1 MREEDM
7 KSRFEK
13 QQELVEAATASLEK
27 WSQMVNES
35 NETPKKKSAVK
46 KILSTWTSTK
56 SKFKSP
62 DDVIQWYNKN
72 IDDINAQLKN
82 PNLPPKVRK
91 MLERTV
97 TYMGYAVGDGVDETP
112 EASYQPSQDKLS
124 MYQRSKK
131 FIKDHWFKILVL
143 LFIVSLFC
151 IGGSTA
157 LATPEVA
164 AAIQAGELA
173 GVGTAI
179 EYTVGGLAY
188 LWNVL
193 LSIVGLIPGLG
204 GIVSKIMI
212 GV

>member
-1 MREEDM
+1 MREEGM

-46 KILSTWTSTK
+46 KILSTWTSTR

-97 TYMGYAVGDGVDETP
+97 TYMGYAVGDVDETP
-112 EASYQPSQDKLS
+112 MTSYQPNQEKLN
-124 MYQRSKK
+124 MYQRAKK

-151 IGGSTA
+151 TGGSTA

-179 EYTVGGLAY
+179 EYTVGGFAY

-204 GIVSKIMI
+204 GIVRKIMI

>member
-13 QQELVEAATASLEK
+13 QQELVEVATASLEK
-27 WSQMVNES
+27 WSQMINES
-35 NETPKKKSAVK
+35 DETSKKKSVVK

-97 TYMGYAVGDGVDETP
+97 TYMGYAVGDDADETP
-112 EASYQPSQDKLS
+112 DASYQPSQEKLN
-124 MYQRSKK
+124 MYQRAKK

-151 IGGSTA
+151 TGGSTA

-173 GVGTAI
+173 GVGATI
-179 EYTVGGLAY
+179 EYTVGGFAY